1 MKHFLLYIT
10 LLITLNGAAQQFRLE
25 ITAQDS
31 LSKKVLDSIK
41 PGELYK
47 DYKAASESL
56 EALSKKLAQL
66 GYFENSISPIT
77 KTSDSLFNSTLSIGN
92 QYENILVL
100 TYKLDQRSLEYMS
113 ITQDTLVLK
122 PEQVER
128 FMNNNL
134 TIWFEKG
141 FSFATLQLTNLKKV
155 SPSSISATLEVDT
168 KELRKI
174 DHIIVK
180 GYEQFP
186 KPFLTHLYNIRKG
199 DRLNLNEINKKLNN
213 FKETPFVSP
222 IKPPELL
229 FTQDSTTLY
238 LYIKKENSNFLD
250 GFLGFSNNATDQK
263 IKLNGYLKLDLTNN
277 LNSGERLSIL
287 YRSTENEQ
295 RTFKANLELPYLF
308 KSPIGLDAALEIFKQ
323 DSTFLTTN
331 QKISST
337 YQISKK
343 MQLAAG
349 YQRTNSTS
357 LDSLNTFIE
366 DFTTNSFI
374 AGFKYNLTSPLD
386 FRPNNL
392 NLNLGF
398 GVRKSTAKEN
408 VIDGTLEASKSIALN
423 NRNIIYIKNS
433 NHGLFTENPLQNQLF
448 RLGGIKS
455 IRGFEEQSIPATL
468 ASILSTEYIYRLGNT
483 MNVFSI
489 IDLGYIE
496 DQTINNTDKLISFGF
511 GLDFIRKSN
520 QLSLIFANGKTSN
533 TNFNF
538 SNSKVHISLTTRF

>member
-186 KPFLTHLYNIRKG
+186 KPFKSRPLIKRSNSCVKPLVFTIL
-199 DRLNLNEINKKLNN
+199 LNSKSDSPPA
-213 FKETPFVSP
+213 KETSRA
-222 IKPPELL
+222 
-229 FTQDSTTLY
+229 Y
-238 LYIKKENSNFLD
+238 
-250 GFLGFSNNATDQK
+250 
-263 IKLNGYLKLDLTNN
+263 
-277 LNSGERLSIL
+277 RLESC
-287 YRSTENEQ
+287 
-295 RTFKANLELPYLF
+295 
-308 KSPIGLDAALEIFKQ
+308 
-323 DSTFLTTN
+323 
-331 QKISST
+331 
-337 YQISKK
+337 
-343 MQLAAG
+343 
-349 YQRTNSTS
+349 
-357 LDSLNTFIE
+357 
-366 DFTTNSFI
+366 FTT
-374 AGFKYNLTSPLD
+374 
-386 FRPNNL
+386 R
-392 NLNLGF
+392 
-398 GVRKSTAKEN
+398 
-408 VIDGTLEASKSIALN
+408 LEASKPIGS
-423 NRNIIYIKNS
+423 
-433 NHGLFTENPLQNQLF
+433 
-448 RLGGIKS
+448 
-455 IRGFEEQSIPATL
+455 
-468 ASILSTEYIYRLGNT
+468 
-483 MNVFSI
+483 V
-489 IDLGYIE
+489 
-496 DQTINNTDKLISFGF
+496 IS
-511 GLDFIRKSN
+511 
-520 QLSLIFANGKTSN
+520 
-533 TNFNF
+533 
-538 SNSKVHISLTTRF
+538 